1 MKVFAEFYKN
11 PDATLTVKPN
21 GEQPCGGVVN
31 LQTSHEYPSKEVR
44 IIEIE
49 GKLYLIPL
57 NVLSQFSD
65 GETVLKKPDDLFLLQ
80 YWRSNTLKRLDKVLD
95 ITPNDS
101 AFMRS
106 LKTFINTK
114 AIDFDGDGINYVRSI
129 VSEIEKGTITM
140 KKAEDFISRFGCEF
154 EVAIIQR
161 KRIV

>member
-1 MKVFAEFYKN
+1 MKVIAEFYKN

-21 GEQPCGGVVN
+21 GDAPCGGAIN
-31 LQTSHEYPSKEVR
+31 LQTSHEYAAKDVR
-44 IIEIE
+44 IVEIE
-49 GKLYLIPL
+49 GKLYMIPL
-57 NVLSQFSD
+57 DVMEQFTD
-65 GETVLKKPDDLFLLQ
+65 GMTLLKKPDDLFLLQ
-80 YWRSNTLKRLDKVLD
+80 YWRSNTLKRLDKVLE
-95 ITPNDS
+95 ISPTDS
-101 AFMRS
+101 AFMKS

-140 KKAEDFISRFGCEF
+140 KKAEDFIGRFGCEF